1 MGHAITARFKALDAA
16 FHARAPRGE
25 RLHARFAALAALNAP
40 HDIETLIEK
49 SFETRD
55 QLNAGL
61 GPWRSPS
68 RPMRLVFA
76 AALVAGGRTAGQFHE
91 ARRAL
96 AAQGKAR
103 GARSLAHGGSCAA
116 LSLVTAGGQSWQA
129 DQFYDVL
136 DAIAAPWWQRQAA
149 REEAL
154 AAAFT
159 GMGETPEDA
168 SNHLNHARSAL
179 VTAGVPPRHADIAAY
194 EVATTR
200 IDPGELAGA
209 WTSLNIAVRGRDGL
223 RNGTGKTGL
232 AVLAASGNGSAMA
245 DALVEA
251 FEAVR
256 QLKPRPIPPT
266 AARIAL
272 RLAQAQAGLAR
283 PIAAAGDLAV
293 ILAAQAAMVT
303 ALGVGAGVAAVGA
316 GG

>member
-1 MGHAITARFKALDAA
+1 MAHAITARFKALDAA

-55 QLNAGL
+55 DLNAGL
-61 GPWRSPS
+61 GPWRSPN

-76 AALVAGGRTAGQFHE
+76 TALVAGGRTARQFLE

-103 GARSLAHGGSCAA
+103 GARNLAHGGSCAA
-116 LSLVTAGGQSWQA
+116 LSLVTSGGHGWQA
-129 DQFYDVL
+129 DQFFDVL
-136 DAIAAPWWQRQAA
+136 DAIAAPWWQRDAA
-149 REEAL
+149 REEVL

-168 SNHLNHARSAL
+168 ITHLIHARDAL
-179 VTAGVPPRHADIAAY
+179 LTAGVPRRHAEIAAY

-200 IDPGELAGA
+200 MDPAALAGA
-209 WTSLNIAVRGRDGL
+209 WTTLNIAVRGRAAL
-223 RNGTGKTGL
+223 RHGTGKTGL
-232 AVLAASGNGSAMA
+232 AILAASGNGPAMA
-245 DALVEA
+245 DALVDA
-251 FEAVR
+251 FEAVGE
-256 QLKPRPIPPT
+256 LKPKPNTQT
-266 AARIAL
+266 AARLAL

-283 PIAAAGDLAV
+283 PIAAAGDLAA

-303 ALGVGAGVAAVGA
+303 AVTAGAGVVAVGA